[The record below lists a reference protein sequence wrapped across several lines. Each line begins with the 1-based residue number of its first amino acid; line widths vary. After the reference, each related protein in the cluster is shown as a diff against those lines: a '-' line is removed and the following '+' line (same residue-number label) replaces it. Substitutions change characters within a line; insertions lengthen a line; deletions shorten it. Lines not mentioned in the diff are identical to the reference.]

1 MKIIP
6 QTRQAIES
14 ATFAPGTAAAGRPS
28 AQIAARYAGIARIAR
43 PALIVAAALLAA
55 CVYRLPIR
63 QGNYLDP
70 AAIAQIQTG
79 MTHSQ
84 VRYLLGTPM
93 VPEGFDTARWDYDYY
108 LNDHLHKPRH
118 AHVTIYF
125 VNDLVSRVQSDVKR
139 APVTA
144 VTRGGVPVP
153 NAF

>member
-1 MKIIP
+1 MF
-6 QTRQAIES
+6 ES
-14 ATFAPGTAAAGRPS
+14 TCSRPDAAAADRSAVEVAVRYPRVTRLGRV
-28 AQIAARYAGIARIAR
+28 
-43 PALIVAAALLAA
+43 ALLVAAALLAA

-70 AAIAQIQTG
+70 GAIAQIKPG

-93 VPEGFDTARWDYDYY
+93 VPEGFDNARWDYDYY
-108 LNDHLHKPRH
+108 LNDHVHKPRR

-125 VNDLVSRVQSDVKR
+125 VNDLVSRVQSNVQR
-139 APVTA
+139 APVTT